1 MRHRCIPVFSPAK
14 DRTLVLMLS
23 LGFTAVT
30 VFVLSC
36 GGNTG
41 NEHGAELTVAVSTDP
56 QVYFVE
62 RIGGDLVTVFAVV
75 PPGFSP
81 ATYEPAA
88 GDLRRLSETDVYF
101 TTGVP
106 FEVSWLPRISSS
118 IPDLNIVASHSGIE
132 LRPMNRTSTGDSD
145 EHPDHA
151 FPDPHVW
158 LSPELVLSQSAVI
171 TATLAEL
178 DPDNA
183 ERYAAGL
190 DSLNRDIVRLQ
201 MEIHEILDP
210 VAGSSFVVF
219 HPSWGY
225 FADEFDLVQIPIEI
239 DGHEPSPSR
248 LAMVIDQIAE
258 DDIRFVFTSPQFSS
272 ASAMTIAEQ
281 TGAMIIE
288 IDPLSPDWL
297 ENMIHVATRFEEAIA
312 DGH

>member
-1 MRHRCIPVFSPAK
+1 MRHRCIPVFSPAR
-14 DRTLVLMLS
+14 DSTLVSMLS
-23 LGFTAVT
+23 FGLTAVT
-30 VFVLSC
+30 AFIFSC
-36 GGNTG
+36 GATPGIDQ
-41 NEHGAELTVAVSTDP
+41 GAELTVAVSIDP

-81 ATYEPAA
+81 ATYEPSA

-106 FEVSWLPRISSS
+106 FEASWLPRISSS
-118 IPDLNIVASHSGIE
+118 IPDLFIVESHSGIE
-132 LRPMNRTSTGDSD
+132 LRPMNRTSSGDTD

-171 TATLAEL
+171 AATLSEL

-190 DSLNRDIVRLQ
+190 DNLNRDIIQLQ
-201 MEIHEILDP
+201 VEVHEILDP

-239 DGHEPSPSR
+239 DGHEPSPSH
-248 LAMVIDQIAE
+248 LAEVIDRIAA

-297 ENMIHVATRFEEAIA
+297 ENMIHVATRLEEAIA